1 MSKVDESCVHSWSLV
16 PLAEV
21 FCVQAGV
28 EKAVKS
34 TARRLLVIVGWPKEA
49 R

>member
-28 EKAVKS
+28 GEGCQVHC
-34 TARRLLVIVGWPKEA
+34 PKIAGNRWVAEGG
-49 R
+49 